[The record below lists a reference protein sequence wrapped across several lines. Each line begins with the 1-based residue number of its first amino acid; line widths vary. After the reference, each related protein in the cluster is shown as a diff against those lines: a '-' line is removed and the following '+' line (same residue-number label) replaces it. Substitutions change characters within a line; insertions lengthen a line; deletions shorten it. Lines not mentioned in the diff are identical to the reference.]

1 MRAYTDQDVLFGAAG
16 LPGNGVTTS
25 TLEPAT
31 GAVSLDGHKYEDIIA
46 VVSGKSGQAGAQ
58 SASVQFYEA
67 DAASGD
73 ISATWTAVGDPVVVD
88 LGALT
93 TGKAGKAVM
102 NRQSFT
108 KKYVSAIATI
118 THPDPLGAGVTA
130 YTMTLIGH
138 IVDRVG

>member
-1 MRAYTDQDVLFGAAG
+1 MRAYTDQDVLFGAAA
-16 LPGNGVTTS
+16 LPGNGDTS
-25 TLEPAT
+25 SVLEPAT

-46 VVSGKSGQAGAQ
+46 MVSGLSGVAGAQ

-73 ISATWTAVGDPVVVD
+73 VSASWDAVGDPIVVD

-93 TGKAGKAVM
+93 AGSAGKAVM
-102 NRQSFT
+102 NRQNFT

-118 THPDPLGAGVTA
+118 THPDPLGDGVTA
-130 YTMTLIGH
+130 YTLTLVGH